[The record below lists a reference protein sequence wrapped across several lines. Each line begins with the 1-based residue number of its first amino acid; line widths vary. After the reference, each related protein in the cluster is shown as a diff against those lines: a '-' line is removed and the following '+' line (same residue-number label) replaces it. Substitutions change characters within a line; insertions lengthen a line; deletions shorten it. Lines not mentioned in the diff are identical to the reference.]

1 MFVSRDTLLRQ
12 VKQAAVRAPPADPVR
27 VLGVDDWAWRKGQS
41 YGTIL
46 VDLERRCVIDVLPDR
61 SADSFANW
69 LTTRPEVKV
78 VSRDRQGLYADGSR
92 RGAPQAVQVA
102 DRFHLLQ
109 NLIEAVEK
117 QLTPMLNAM
126 IIPGAMGPLASGVA
140 EQPSA
145 AGAVLPV
152 LRESV
157 PEAQRAVVRAWF
169 EQVMTLHRQGRNN
182 QQIMRATGVGR
193 RRVETW
199 TRLGHL
205 PERNRVAPRV
215 GMPESF
221 RGYLSQRWTQG
232 CRSAK
237 DLLKEVRKQ
246 GYVGCYSG
254 LADLLSSW
262 RSSRTVSPSTT
273 AVVSTPC
280 PADIRGRQLASA
292 GAQSGRRAAGQAPR
306 RTHRTAG
313 INGGDVESEQL
324 PDHPDSSLPASIPS
338 HSPWLHK
345 GEAEPM
351 AE

>member
-1 MFVSRDTLLRQ
+1 M
-12 VKQAAVRAPPADPVR
+12 
-27 VLGVDDWAWRKGQS
+27 
-41 YGTIL
+41 
-46 VDLERRCVIDVLPDR
+46 E
-61 SADSFANW
+61 
-69 LTTRPEVKV
+69 
-78 VSRDRQGLYADGSR
+78 SR

-145 AGAVLPV
+145 AGAVLQV
-152 LRESV
+152 LDRESV

-182 QQIMRATGVGR
+182 QQIMRATGVDR

-199 TRLGHL
+199 TRLGYL
-205 PERNRVAPRV
+205 PERNRMAPRV

-237 DLLKEVRKQ
+237 DLLREVRKQ

-262 RSSRTVSPSTT
+262 RSSRTVSPSTP
-273 AVVSTPC
+273 AVNSTPVL
-280 PADIRGRQLASA
+280 PISVADNSHRLAPKVAAALLAKHPGELTEQQAQTVATLKANSSQIIQIRHFLLQF
-292 GAQSGRRAAGQAPR
+292 RAILRGSTKTKLNQWLK
-306 RTHRTAG
+306 
-313 INGGDVESEQL
+313 DVERSGLTRLERFAEVLRRDKAAVENAVTMPWSNGQVEGQVNKL
-324 PDHPDSSLPASIPS
+324 KALKRQMYGRAGVTLLRARLLPAP
-338 HSPWLHK
+338 
-345 GEAEPM
+345 AT
-351 AE
+351 